1 MEELSEIADVTSGK
15 EMEMDE
21 REAKFLNYWMTTTVT
36 WTYTSFTG
44 TSTIGSVYCT
54 PIGMTEKMCAGNG

>member
-1 MEELSEIADVTSGK
+1 MEELSEIADVASGK

-36 WTYTSFTG
+36 WTYTSFTT

-54 PIGMTEKMCAGNG
+54 PPGMTEKMCPNNG

>member
-36 WTYTSFTG
+36 WTYTSFTA

-54 PIGMTEKMCAGNG
+54 PIGMTEIMCPGNG